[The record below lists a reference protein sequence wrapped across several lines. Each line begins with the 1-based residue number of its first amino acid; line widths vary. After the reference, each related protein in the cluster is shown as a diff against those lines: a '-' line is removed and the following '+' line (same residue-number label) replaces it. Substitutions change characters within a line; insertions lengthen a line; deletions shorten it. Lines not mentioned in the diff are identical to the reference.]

1 MYDVDWQGA
10 QITDAGIDEIRAAIG
25 VRKAVPGWNRLVTAE
40 GIEHFALG
48 IGDDRPLWW
57 DEAHA
62 RASQWGARVAP
73 PCYLYSHTRG
83 PKLMPEHGQGSVEEY
98 LPGVLGIWAGEH
110 WRWNRLPKEGEVIR
124 AESEMIGVT
133 VHEGNFGGRSVSH
146 TERNYLLTDKDE
158 LVAEVDH
165 IIRRFERKQTST
177 RGAYLDR
184 PLAAYN
190 ADDRARFEAQYEA
203 EIEARANA
211 RQRYIE
217 DVKVGDPV
225 GPMLK
230 GPLTITNMIGFLL
243 GGGSSLNPTNRMLH
257 SFLKLHPA
265 SKMVHPETGIADTI
279 EAPHWEPAFARA
291 SGMPSG
297 YDFGFQRI
305 SWLSHL
311 MTDFAGDE
319 GFLAEL
325 EVQLLKPNIIGDVT
339 WISGQV
345 TDVDAASAIV
355 TVAMT
360 ATNQLDEAT
369 TRGVGK
375 VRLPRRGR

>member
-1 MYDVDWQGA
+1 MLDVDWRDA
-10 QITDAGIDEIRAAIG
+10 KITDEGIDDIRAHIG
-25 VRKAVPGWNRLVTAE
+25 IRRQVPAWNRIVTRE

-48 IGDDRPLWW
+48 IGDDNPLWW
-57 DEAHA
+57 DDEHA
-62 RASQWGARVAP
+62 KATRWGGRVAP

-83 PKLMPEHGQGSVEEY
+83 PRLKPEQGQGAVEIF

-110 WRWNRLPKEGEVIR
+110 WRWNRLPREGDIIL
-124 AESEMIGVT
+124 AESEMVGVT
-133 VHEGNFGGRSVSH
+133 VHEGAFGGRSVSH
-146 TERNYLLTDKDE
+146 VERNYLVTDKGE
-158 LVAEVDH
+158 PIAEVDH
-165 IIRRFERKQTST
+165 IIRRLERSHTLS

-184 PLAAYN
+184 SLATYTVE
-190 ADDRARFEAQYEA
+190 DRARFEAQYEA
-203 EIEARANA
+203 EIEARRNA

-217 DVKVGDPV
+217 DVKVGDTV

-243 GGGSSLNPTNRMLH
+243 CGGSSLNPTNRMAH

-265 SKMVHPETGIADTI
+265 SKMVHPETGIADTL

-291 SGMPSG
+291 SGMPGG

-325 EVQLLKPNIIGDVT
+325 EVELLKPNIINDVT
-339 WISGQV
+339 WLRGTV
-345 TDVDAASAIV
+345 TAVDAAESLV
-355 TVAMT
+355 TVAIS
-360 ATNQLDEAT
+360 ATNQLNEAT
-369 TRGVGK
+369 TGGIAK
-375 VRLPRRGR
+375 VRLPRKEQ